1 MSMRRRYLRDMARY
15 IAFDYGTRRVGVA
28 VTDSGAMIAAPE
40 GTYPPEKLEPEI
52 RRLLAAEPCAGFV
65 LGMPGLILGTS
76 ADSTSAIRK
85 FARQLGRAYPNI
97 PLEFVDED
105 HTSREAS
112 LAMVQSGMRKS
123 KRREKGQLDQIAA
136 TLILQRFLDQR

>member
-1 MSMRRRYLRDMARY
+1 MARY
-15 IAFDYGTRRVGVA
+15 IAFDFGTRRVGVA

-40 GTYPPEKLEPEI
+40 GTYPPEKLDAEI
-52 RRLLAAEPCAGFV
+52 RRLLSEEPCAGFV
-65 LGMPGLILGTS
+65 VGMPGLVLGTATHS
-76 ADSTSAIRK
+76 TKPIRAFADRLRK
-85 FARQLGRAYPNI
+85 AHPNV

-123 KRREKGQLDQIAA
+123 KRRDKGQLDQIAA

>member
-1 MSMRRRYLRDMARY
+1 MARY
-15 IAFDYGTRRVGVA
+15 IAFDFGTRRVGVA

-40 GTYPPEKLEPEI
+40 GTYPPEKLDAEI
-52 RRLLAAEPCAGFV
+52 RRLLSAEPCAGFV
-65 LGMPGLILGTS
+65 VGMPGLVLGTITH
-76 ADSTSAIRK
+76 STEAIQA
-85 FARQLGRAYPNI
+85 FAERLKRAHPDV
-97 PLEFVDED
+97 PVEFVDED

-112 LAMVQSGMRKS
+112 LSMVQSGMRKS

>member
-1 MSMRRRYLRDMARY
+1 MARY
-15 IAFDYGTRRVGVA
+15 IAFDFGTRRVGVA

-40 GTYPPEKLEPEI
+40 GTYPPEKLDAEI
-52 RRLLAAEPCAGFV
+52 RRLLSEEPCAGFV
-65 LGMPGLILGTS
+65 VGMPGLVIG
-76 ADSTSAIRK
+76 ASTHSTESIRA
-85 FARQLGRAYPNI
+85 FAARLRKVHPEV
-97 PLEFVDED
+97 PVEFVDED

-136 TLILQRFLDQR
+136 ALILQRFLDQR

>member
-1 MSMRRRYLRDMARY
+1 MARY

-65 LGMPGLILGTS
+65 LGMPGLILGTP

-85 FARQLGRAYPNI
+85 FAQQLGRAFPHI

-112 LAMVQSGMRKS
+112 RAMVQSGMRKS